1 MVDIP
6 VFERIGLVKGKRGEQ
21 MVEHPAEDQE
31 IVVVLRPGQRLRDAD
46 PNRAEHP
53 DGKYHIRVKQPGFQ
67 IDEL

>member
-6 VFERIGLVKGKRGEQ
+6 VFERIGLVKGEARRTDGRT
-21 MVEHPAEDQE
+21 PAEDQE